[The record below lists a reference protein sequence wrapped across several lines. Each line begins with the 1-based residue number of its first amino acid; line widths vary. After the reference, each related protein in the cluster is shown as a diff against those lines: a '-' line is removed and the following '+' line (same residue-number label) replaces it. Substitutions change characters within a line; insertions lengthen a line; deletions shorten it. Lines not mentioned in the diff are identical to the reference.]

1 MYLENINS
9 PSDIQKLNLDE
20 LRILADETRD
30 ALILKISLA
39 GGHNGP
45 NLGMVEVT
53 TPLHYTMFFI
63 RQLINSSLTFL
74 ISLIHIKS

>member
-1 MYLENINS
+1 MYLENING

-30 ALILKISLA
+30 ALIHKISLA

-53 TPLHYTMFFI
+53 TALHYVFHS
-63 RQLINSSLTFL
+63 QLINSSLTFL

>member
-1 MYLENINS
+1 MYLENING

-20 LRILADETRD
+20 LRILADETHD
-30 ALILKISLA
+30 ALIHKISLA

-45 NLGMVEVT
+45 NLG
-53 TPLHYTMFFI
+53 FI

>member
-1 MYLENINS
+1 MYLENING

-30 ALILKISLA
+30 ALIHKISLA

-53 TPLHYTMFFI
+53 TALHYFFI

>member
-1 MYLENINS
+1 MYLENING

-30 ALILKISLA
+30 ALIHKISLA

-45 NLGMVEVT
+45 NLGMVEV
-53 TPLHYTMFFI
+53 PLHYTMFFI